1 MVRDLGRRTSPMFE
15 CASMPSKQRKRATI
29 YDIAV
34 RAETS
39 ASTVSL
45 VLNGSWQRYR
55 INPETAKRVLEASD
69 RLGYNINLRARGLRL
84 KQSRL
89 AGMIIPHYRNRFFA
103 GLAEAFEDE
112 VRRRGLCPVVVSTQR
127 DRSTERTVIET
138 LVAQQVEFLIITGV
152 NDPDELNALCLNAG
166 IPCVNL
172 DLPGH
177 RAPSVVSDNRG
188 GSYKLTALLIDAV
201 RERSGDPST
210 IRFVGGRSNEYATDE
225 RAAGF
230 AQALKDAGI
239 NVTENWIVR
248 CGYKPGAARA
258 VMHDLARGQAGFPAG
273 LFINSVTSL
282 EGFAEFM
289 RSNWEDCRDTTLCC
303 FDWDPFAAALPLPTI
318 MMRQN
323 VEGLIERCFAILDGV
338 VSETADPIIV
348 QPTLEIVGMKSN
360 IAA

>member
-1 MVRDLGRRTSPMFE
+1 MSRSIRHVKE
-15 CASMPSKQRKRATI
+15 CTSMPKRQGKRSTI
-29 YDIAV
+29 YDIAA
-34 RAETS
+34 RAKTS

-55 INPETAKRVLEASD
+55 INPETAKRVLAASD
-69 RLGYNINLRARGLRL
+69 LLGYNINLRARGLRL
-84 KQSRL
+84 NQSRL
-89 AGMIIPHYRNRFFA
+89 AGMVIPHYRNRFFA
-103 GLAEAFEDE
+103 GLAETFEDE

-127 DRSTERTVIET
+127 DPVTERTVIET
-138 LVAQQVEFLIITGV
+138 LIAQQVELLIITGV
-152 NDPDELNALCLNAG
+152 DNPDELDAICVNAG

-172 DLPGH
+172 DLPG
-177 RAPSVVSDNRG
+177 RGAPSVVSDNRG
-188 GSYKLTALLIDAV
+188 GSYKLTALLVDAV

-239 NVTENWIVR
+239 DVQDEWVIR
-248 CGYKPGAARA
+248 CGYKPSAART
-258 VMHDLARGQAGFPAG
+258 VMHDLAREQAGFPSG

-289 RSNWEDCRDTTLCC
+289 RSNWDACRDTILCC
-303 FDWDPFAAALPLPTI
+303 FDWDPFAASLPLPTI

-323 VEGLIERCFAILDGV
+323 VEGLIEQSFAILDGM
-338 VSETADPIIV
+338 VSGTPDPIVV